1 MSELNE
7 SCESINDNI
16 IKKRHKRTKNELYVK
31 EQHDIFIKLCNILEI
46 TEKQNS
52 FTETMVIN
60 KEDKIKALCEEIKK
74 YYPAK
79 VWFRSSCEV
88 KTHTI
93 AKQIFVH
100 HGYDVISKNVTL
112 KKVDEQGNKIKEKK
126 FFISQNET

>member
-1 MSELNE
+1 MDE
-7 SCESINDNI
+7 INDCEPETDNK

-31 EQHDIFIKLCNILEI
+31 EQHEIFLKLCGILEI

-52 FTETMVIN
+52 FTETMVTN

-79 VWFRSSCEV
+79 VWFRSSCDV

-100 HGYDVISKNVTL
+100 HGYDVVAKNITL
-112 KKVDEQGNKIKEKK
+112 KKLDVEGKKIKEKK
-126 FFISQNET
+126 FFISQNE